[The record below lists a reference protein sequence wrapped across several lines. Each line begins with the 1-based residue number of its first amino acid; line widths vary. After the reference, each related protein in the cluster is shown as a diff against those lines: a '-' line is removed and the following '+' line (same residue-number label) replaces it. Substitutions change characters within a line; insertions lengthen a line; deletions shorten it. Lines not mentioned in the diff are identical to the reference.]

1 MKIHKKKEIKTYMLT
16 VLAMAALAVPPAAL
30 SEWMKESGKGYVE
43 ALSASHSLNKE
54 KQEDGKQEKKSGE
67 TLPDEITFFSMAQGC
82 VNGVGEYLHGFW
94 QSFGYTPSP
103 EEYNLAYLF
112 PLKDTAEE
120 EKGGEASQKTAA
132 DILLQTVLQK
142 LSRFGPELHQKS
154 AGGELFEELNEK
166 EQNWMYRIYQELNRL
181 PYRTGIRF
189 RFLNGDGTESANYSN
204 TKEIL
209 ALTNVYSYFHQW
221 DRVQSSEAYAL
232 KLWDLSHQYDISV
245 GSVYYCDGCEETDE
259 EETEFTPVQ
268 SGTADETKES
278 EQESVRIQETVPQT
292 GGASASVSSQTVG
305 NDAGVSETS
314 GQNPAESA
322 AAVPEKKEE
331 PMPAESVS
339 GSVSAPE
346 SASALESVSAPES
359 VSSDSAET
367 TQAKETVSA
376 ALKEESVSET
386 EGQTE
391 TAKPQQKN
399 PEASEEN
406 GAAQGNS
413 SGTADLSICPGHVD
427 VVVTIT
433 ITGLNEQKNLFSL
446 AAAIQETEEEKTD
459 SANNENGGWTG
470 WTEERQ
476 AAARRLASLDWE
488 AKYGLKSEEMSF
500 GKTLTK
506 QELEAHMALLPE
518 DISPE
523 RRKLIAFALDSV
535 GKIPYHFGGKA
546 SRPGYAG
553 NQFFSVTEPDQMGR
567 TLKGL
572 DCSGWINW
580 VYWSALGTPVTS
592 GGTSSLASS
601 GTEIPKEELKPG
613 DIAVVPGDEAHVVM
627 FLGWDP
633 ATGKM
638 ICIHESA
645 GRANNVTVSLSDR
658 AWTHYRRILE

>member
-1 MKIHKKKEIKTYMLT
+1 MPQTE
-16 VLAMAALAVPPAAL
+16 
-30 SEWMKESGKGYVE
+30 
-43 ALSASHSLNKE
+43 
-54 KQEDGKQEKKSGE
+54 GE
-67 TLPDEITFFSMAQGC
+67 
-82 VNGVGEYLHGFW
+82 
-94 QSFGYTPSP
+94 
-103 EEYNLAYLF
+103 
-112 PLKDTAEE
+112 
-120 EKGGEASQKTAA
+120 
-132 DILLQTVLQK
+132 
-142 LSRFGPELHQKS
+142 
-154 AGGELFEELNEK
+154 
-166 EQNWMYRIYQELNRL
+166 
-181 PYRTGIRF
+181 
-189 RFLNGDGTESANYSN
+189 
-204 TKEIL
+204 
-209 ALTNVYSYFHQW
+209 
-221 DRVQSSEAYAL
+221 
-232 KLWDLSHQYDISV
+232 
-245 GSVYYCDGCEETDE
+245 
-259 EETEFTPVQ
+259 
-268 SGTADETKES
+268 
-278 EQESVRIQETVPQT
+278 T

-359 VSSDSAET
+359 VSSASAET